1 MNLVKK
7 TTPWFP
13 SIFDDLFVE
22 NRLDVGNYEKFSIPA
37 VNIQEKNTNFVIEL
51 AVPGMKKEQF
61 AIEVEDNTL
70 QISSILENQE
80 VSEEAKDETHY
91 TRKEF
96 SYQRFS
102 RSFTLPETVN
112 VDEIKAAYEDGIL
125 RVTLPKIE
133 EQPALKK
140 MVEIS

>member
-1 MNLVKK
+1 MNLAKK

-13 SIFDDLFVE
+13 SIFEDLFVE

-51 AVPGMKKEQF
+51 AVPGMKKDDF
-61 AIEVEDNTL
+61 TIEIEEGTL
-70 QISSILENQE
+70 KIASNSESQE
-80 VSEEAKDETHY
+80 VTEEKENDVRY

-96 SYQRFS
+96 SYHQFS
-102 RSFTLPETVN
+102 RSFHLPDTVN
-112 VDEIKAAYEDGIL
+112 TDEIKAAYEDGIL
-125 RVTLPKIE
+125 RVMLPKIK

>member
-51 AVPGMKKEQF
+51 AVPGMKKEHF
-61 AIEVEDNTL
+61 AIEVEDNKL
-70 QISSILENQE
+70 QISSSLENQE
-80 VSEEAKDETHY
+80 VSEETKDETHY

-96 SYQRFS
+96 SYRRFS

-125 RVTLPKIE
+125 RITLPKVE